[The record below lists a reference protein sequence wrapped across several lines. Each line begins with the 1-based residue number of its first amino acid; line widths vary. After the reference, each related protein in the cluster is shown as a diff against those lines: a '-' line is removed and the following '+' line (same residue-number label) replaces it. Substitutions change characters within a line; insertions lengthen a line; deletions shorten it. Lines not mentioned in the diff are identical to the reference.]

1 MPGAFRY
8 PNQQLAGISHRV
20 ERLVFLLF
28 RTSPH
33 LPRLNVIATHQPP
46 HILPAEVPMMESAA
60 SQRILVVEDD
70 PDIAYMVRETLRDEG
85 YDAESLVDGRALL
98 ATVNRL
104 RPDLILLDVVMPFA
118 MSATS
123 WRNCASCRRRDTCL

>member
-1 MPGAFRY
+1 
-8 PNQQLAGISHRV
+8 
-20 ERLVFLLF
+20 
-28 RTSPH
+28 
-33 LPRLNVIATHQPP
+33 
-46 HILPAEVPMMESAA
+46 MMESAA
-60 SQRILVVEDD
+60 PQRILVVEDD

-118 MSATS
+118 DVRHQLAQLRVLQET
-123 WRNCASCRRRDTCL
+123 RHVPVILVTGDTDTACNLASDEPVVGVALKPFNLDDLLAKIAKAVGPAGH